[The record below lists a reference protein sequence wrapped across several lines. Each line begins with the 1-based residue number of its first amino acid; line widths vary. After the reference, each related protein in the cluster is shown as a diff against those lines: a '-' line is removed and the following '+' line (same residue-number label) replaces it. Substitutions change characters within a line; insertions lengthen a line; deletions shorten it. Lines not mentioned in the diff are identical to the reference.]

1 MNFVTIITDTSN
13 RKSNKMLPV
22 IVRGFTDTEGVKLY
36 KLAVNLITN
45 ETSETVGNT
54 LLKTSA
60 DWNIRE
66 KIIGFGGDN
75 CKTNFGGVHRNGKNN
90 VFYRLKDELQ
100 RELVG
105 IGCSAHIIHN
115 GFDAACEQLPF
126 ELESLVVVLYKH
138 FHIHTLRV
146 ESLKGFCDDLD
157 IEFSMLV
164 NHSGT
169 RFLSLHPAIKKVIEI
184 HI

>member
-75 CKTNFGGVHRNGKNN
+75 CNTNFGGVHRNGKNN